1 MRCPC
6 CGGEFDRFLR
16 FGRVPRENA
25 RCPGCGSLER
35 HRLACLYLE
44 REGFGQ
50 RAGLSVL
57 HVAPERA
64 LGRILSRLTG
74 VRYVSADRKPG
85 EVSVVTDLTELA
97 FADGAFD
104 LVMCSHVLEHIADDR
119 RAMREIR
126 RVLKPG
132 GRAILQ
138 VPMQFELADTLEDL
152 SIADP
157 ATRERLYGQP
167 DHVRLYGRDYLD
179 RLAGAGFVVHVDRLL
194 QELGDEARTT
204 YGLVDETFVVCT

>member
-6 CGGEFDRFLR
+6 CHGEFDRFLP
-16 FGRVPRENA
+16 FGRVRRENA

-35 HRLACLYLE
+35 HRLACLFLQ
-44 REGFGQ
+44 REGLSQ

-57 HVAPERA
+57 HVAPEPA
-64 LGRILSRLTG
+64 LRRILSQLPG
-74 VRYVSADRKPG
+74 VCYVSIDRERR
-85 EVSVVTDLTELA
+85 EVNVVMDLTQLA
-97 FADGAFD
+97 FPDDVFD
-104 LVMCSHVLEHIADDR
+104 LVMCSHVLEHIPRDR
-119 RAMREIR
+119 QAMCEIR

-138 VPMQFELADTLEDL
+138 VPLQFELATTLEDL
-152 SIADP
+152 SITDP

-179 RLAGAGFVVHVDRLL
+179 RLAEAGFVVQVDRIF
-194 QELGDEARTT
+194 QEVGDEVRAAC
-204 YGLVDETFVVCT
+204 GLVDETFVVCR

>member
-1 MRCPC
+1 
-6 CGGEFDRFLR
+6 
-16 FGRVPRENA
+16 
-25 RCPGCGSLER
+25 
-35 HRLACLYLE
+35 
-44 REGFGQ
+44 
-50 RAGLSVL
+50 
-57 HVAPERA
+57 VAPERA
-64 LGRILSRLTG
+64 LGRILSRLAG
-74 VRYVSADRKPG
+74 VRYVSADREPG

-138 VPMQFELADTLEDL
+138 VPMQFELAATLEDL
-152 SIADP
+152 SITDP

-194 QELGDEARTT
+194 QELGDEARTA